1 MKRWFAILLTAL
13 LLASL
18 AGCGQRTAREAA
30 ATTQRRSEAFDPA
43 QDDQKEAPVS
53 RKPAQ
58 SPAPAQTQTPA
69 QSPAPAQTQA
79 PEETQA
85 SGEQA
90 DGMRPAFQEA
100 MDSYEAFMDEYVAI
114 VQQYRENPNDMGL
127 LSDYT
132 AYMSKYADFV
142 EDFEQW
148 DDEEMNEA
156 ETAYY
161 IEVQARV
168 SKKLLDAAQEGG
180 G

>member
-53 RKPAQ
+53 RK
-58 SPAPAQTQTPA
+58 PA

>member
-1 MKRWFAILLTAL
+1 
-13 LLASL
+13 
-18 AGCGQRTAREAA
+18 
-30 ATTQRRSEAFDPA
+30 
-43 QDDQKEAPVS
+43 
-53 RKPAQ
+53 
-58 SPAPAQTQTPA
+58 
-69 QSPAPAQTQA
+69 
-79 PEETQA
+79 
-85 SGEQA
+85 
-90 DGMRPAFQEA
+90 
-100 MDSYEAFMDEYVAI
+100 MDEYVAI

-142 EDFEQW
+142 EGFEQW

>member
-18 AGCGQRTAREAA
+18 AGCGQRTAREAV

-53 RKPAQ
+53 RK
-58 SPAPAQTQTPA
+58 PA